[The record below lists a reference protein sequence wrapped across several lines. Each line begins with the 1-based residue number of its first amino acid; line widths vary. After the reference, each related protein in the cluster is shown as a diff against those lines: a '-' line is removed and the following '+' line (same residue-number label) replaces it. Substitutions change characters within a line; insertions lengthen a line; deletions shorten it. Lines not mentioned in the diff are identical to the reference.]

1 VNIGGR
7 TRGCD
12 LFFVAVLISPL
23 YCIYRYKR
31 SFLKNVNNFE
41 NFLIKYLEIKIKALP
56 LHPQSG
62 SNNATEC
69 DQRFLEIFLKKVTK
83 KFGGFKNM
91 IYLCTAFPP

>member
-1 VNIGGR
+1 MNIGGR
-7 TRGCD
+7 TCGCD

-23 YCIYRYKR
+23 YYIYRYKR

-69 DQRFLEIFLKKVTK
+69 NQRFLEIFLKK
-83 KFGGFKNM
+83 KFAKNLVNSK
-91 IYLCTAFPP
+91 I